1 MENDMLIKALEV
13 LDTEARAKG
22 SEEFKIIHEHIEAA
36 LYNASEEAIKAI
48 AERKKTLAGAFDKM
62 ADEAKKK
69 KTGNYAVLSSFEAF
83 RIVDKYFGVDVSEA
97 EKKETAVLKNKKA
110 VSIFDL

>member
-1 MENDMLIKALEV
+1 MNDMLIKALEV
-13 LDTEARAKG
+13 LDTEAQEKG

-36 LYNASEEAIKAI
+36 LYNASDEAIKAI
-48 AERKKTLAGAFDKM
+48 VERKKTLAGAFDKM

-83 RIVDKYFGVDVSEA
+83 RIVDKYFGVDSSVD
-97 EKKETAVLKNKKA
+97 KKEAAVQKNKKA